1 MAKHCTKERLTM
13 PMHCITTGFM
23 TVMTG
28 AEPSASR
35 RVWQD
40 IPPRPDTVAKPQAIA
55 HESMMVAD
63 DGSQTAQVA
72 TALFISAS
80 PSNR

>member
-40 IPPRPDTVAKPQAIA
+40 IPPHPDTIAKPQAIG

-63 DGSQTAQVA
+63 YGTQTARLA
-72 TALFISAS
+72 TTHFIPAS
-80 PSNR
+80 PPNG

>member
-13 PMHCITTGFM
+13 PMHCITTGSM

-35 RVWQD
+35 RAWQD
-40 IPPRPDTVAKPQAIA
+40 IPPHPDTVAKPQAIG

-63 DGSQTAQVA
+63 DGPQTAQLA
-72 TALFISAS
+72 TAHLIPAS
-80 PSNR
+80 STNR